1 MKTFLLSAVAGVL
14 LAGGVTGAPPEA
26 PRRPRITGVA
36 HIALAVHDMDKARGY
51 YTDFLGFAEPYHL
64 SNPDGSLSMTFIKIN
79 DRQYIELFPEKAA
92 GTDRLLHFSIETD
105 DAEAMRVYLRAN
117 GIKVPDKTTTGRIG
131 NIAFNITDPDGH
143 TVEITQY
150 APDGQTARN
159 YGRFTGDERISA
171 RMSHVGITVG
181 TLGPAMKFYGGIL
194 GFTEIWRGSKD
205 GKTLNWVN
213 MKVPDGND
221 YLEFMLYDRQPD
233 PASLGTLHHLCLE
246 VPDIAGAAARLETR
260 RARGNY
266 TKPMEIKT
274 GVNRK
279 RQLNLYDP
287 DGTRSEL
294 MEAKTTDGAP
304 APSSDA
310 APPR

>member
-117 GIKVPDKTTTGRIG
+117 GIRFPTRQPRAGSGTSPSTSRIRTAIRSRSPNMRRTGRRHG
-131 NIAFNITDPDGH
+131 T
-143 TVEITQY
+143 
-150 APDGQTARN
+150 TA
-159 YGRFTGDERISA
+159 GLPETS
-171 RMSHVGITVG
+171 
-181 TLGPAMKFYGGIL
+181 
-194 GFTEIWRGSKD
+194 GFRRG
-205 GKTLNWVN
+205 
-213 MKVPDGND
+213 
-221 YLEFMLYDRQPD
+221 
-233 PASLGTLHHLCLE
+233 
-246 VPDIAGAAARLETR
+246 
-260 RARGNY
+260 
-266 TKPMEIKT
+266 
-274 GVNRK
+274 
-279 RQLNLYDP
+279 
-287 DGTRSEL
+287 
-294 MEAKTTDGAP
+294 
-304 APSSDA
+304 
-310 APPR
+310 